1 MNIEVEITKDIPVN
15 KINKFA
21 DLVVEGVARA
31 TLDMTEGFFPRLTG
45 DLEIGAYSMGVV
57 GSNKNYGIGS
67 EAKTPRGDYYAKYV
81 WEMKGVNWTNPNTLE
96 QWYLTTFKNKKE
108 HILNQAVTGAK
119 KVL

>member
-45 DLEIGAYSMGVV
+45 NLEIGAYSMGVV
-57 GSNKNYGIGS
+57 GSNKTYGIGS
-67 EAKTPRGDYYAKYV
+67 TVDYAKYV

>member
-57 GSNKNYGIGS
+57 GSNKTYGIGS
-67 EAKTPRGDYYAKYV
+67 TVDYAKYV
-81 WEMKGVNWTNPNTLE
+81 WDYPQSTNWTNPNTLA

>member
-1 MNIEVEITKDIPVN
+1 MNIDITIIKDIPKD
-15 KINKFA
+15 KIDKFT
-21 DLVVEGVARA
+21 DLVVYGVARA
-31 TLDMTEGFFPRLTG
+31 TLDMTAGFFPRRTG
-45 DLEIGAYSMGVV
+45 DLERGAYSMGVV
-57 GSNKNYGIGS
+57 GSNKTYGIGS
-67 EAKTPRGDYYAKYV
+67 TVDYAKYV